1 MKNAMQLKAYIK
13 NMAKEKHISAQIVL
27 QNYML
32 ERLLE
37 RISVSEYHDNF
48 ILKGGF
54 LLAAMVGLDTRATMD
69 MDATIKGLSVTKE
82 TISAMFIDICGI
94 SIDDNITFEFVNAD
108 DIRKDD
114 EYGGY
119 RVSLTGIYPPMSV
132 PLKIDI
138 TTGDRIT
145 PREMNYSFNLMFEE
159 RSINVLA
166 YTVETILAEKLE
178 TIISRGDQNTRP
190 RDFYDVYIL
199 NTLQKQNIDRNILK
213 EAFAATAKKRGT
225 EHIAIN
231 YKDIIET
238 VAQSSAMKN
247 QWIRYQKEFDYAK
260 DIRFED
266 TNEAVLDLM
275 NAIDRDTVFI
285 PKNQKQEI
293 REK

>member
-1 MKNAMQLKAYIK
+1 MKNAMQLKAYVK
-13 NMAKEKHISAQIVL
+13 NLAKEKNISAQIVL

-37 RISVSEYHDNF
+37 RISVSKYHDNF

-69 MDATIKGLSVTKE
+69 MDATIKGLPVTKE
-82 TISAMFIDICGI
+82 TILEMFGEICKI
-94 SIDDNITFEFVNAD
+94 HIDDDINFEFSGIA
-108 DIRKDD
+108 DIREDD

-119 RVSLTGIYPPMSV
+119 RVSLSGNYPPMAV

-138 TTGDRIT
+138 TTGDKIT
-145 PREMNYSFNLMFEE
+145 PREMMYSFNLMFEE

-199 NTLQKQNIDRNILK
+199 NTLQKQNIDNGILK
-213 EAFAATAKKRGT
+213 DAFAATVKKRGT
-225 EHIAIN
+225 EHIVSN
-231 YKDIIET
+231 YKEIIEDVANST
-238 VAQSSAMKN
+238 VMNN
-247 QWIRYQKEFDYAK
+247 QWTRYQKEFDYAK

-266 TNEAVLDLM
+266 TCKAV
-275 NAIDRDTVFI
+275 
-285 PKNQKQEI
+285 NQLITEI
-293 REK
+293 EE

>member
-1 MKNAMQLKAYIK
+1 MKNAMQLKAYVK
-13 NMAKEKHISAQIVL
+13 NLAKEKNISAQIVL

-37 RISVSEYHDNF
+37 RISVSKYHDNF

-69 MDATIKGLSVTKE
+69 MDATIKGLPVTKE
-82 TISAMFIDICGI
+82 TILEMFGEICKI
-94 SIDDNITFEFVNAD
+94 HIDDDINFEFSGIA
-108 DIRKDD
+108 DIREED

-119 RVSLTGIYPPMSV
+119 RVSLSGNYPPMAV

-138 TTGDRIT
+138 TTGDKIT
-145 PREMNYSFNLMFEE
+145 PREMVYSFNLMFEE

-199 NTLQKQNIDRNILK
+199 NTLQKQNIDNKILK
-213 EAFAATAKKRGT
+213 EAFAATVKKRGT
-225 EHIAIN
+225 EHIVSN
-231 YKDIIET
+231 YKEIIET
-238 VAQSSAMKN
+238 VASSTVMNN
-247 QWIRYQKEFDYAK
+247 QWTRYQKEFDYAK
-260 DIRFED
+260 VIQFED
-266 TNEAVLDLM
+266 TCT
-275 NAIDRDTVFI
+275 TVI
-285 PKNQKQEI
+285 KLIE
-293 REK
+293 RTVGV